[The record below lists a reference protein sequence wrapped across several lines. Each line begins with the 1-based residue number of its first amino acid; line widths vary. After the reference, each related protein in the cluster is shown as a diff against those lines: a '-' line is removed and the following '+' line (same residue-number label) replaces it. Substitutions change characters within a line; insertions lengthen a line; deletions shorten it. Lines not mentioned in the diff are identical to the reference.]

1 MLTIALVT
9 LGDPKTLTGGYL
21 YHWRVAELA
30 PRHGAQIKFVS
41 FPSWPFPLPLLRGG
55 KVLEEVRRCGAQA
68 ILLDSIC
75 TAYLAP
81 WLAIGQGAGVP
92 VLGILH
98 QGPGGIGQSG
108 WKARLQAPLDRWAY
122 GYTRRLLVA
131 SQSLCDELDFPHKLV
146 VAPGCDVAESVE
158 DPGDLKRGREAALL
172 CVANWARMKDH
183 LSLLE
188 AFSRLPEHLA
198 TLHLAGD
205 EDADPA
211 YGQQVAQKVERLGDR
226 VVRHKKCRREQVAG
240 LYQSA
245 DVFVLPSLRETY
257 GTVYSEAMACG
268 LPCVGWDTG
277 NLPHLIE
284 DGVHGRVLPAGDIAG
299 LSSALE
305 QLCREPALRARMSQA
320 ARQRARAFPSWDET
334 TALIVETVRKEVA

>member
-41 FPSWPFPLPLLRGG
+41 FPSWPFPLPMLRGG
-55 KVLEEVRRCGAQA
+55 RVLEEVRGCGAQA

-75 TAYLAP
+75 TGYLAP
-81 WLAIGQGAGVP
+81 WLAWRRPEVP
-92 VLGILH
+92 VLGLLH
-98 QGPGGIGQSG
+98 QGPGGIGQSP
-108 WKARLQAPLDRWAY
+108 WQARLQAPLDRWAY

-131 SQSLCDELDFPHKLV
+131 SQSLCDELDFPRKLV
-146 VAPGCDVAESVE
+146 VAPGCDVAERTEEV
-158 DPGDLKRGREAALL
+158 GDLRRGRQAALL

-188 AFSRLPEHLA
+188 AFSRLPEDLA

-205 EDADPA
+205 EETDPV
-211 YGQQVAQKVERLGDR
+211 YGRQVAEKVERLGDR

-240 LYQSA
+240 LYHAA

-268 LPCVGWDTG
+268 LPCVGWNTG
-277 NLPHLIE
+277 NLPHLVR
-284 DGVHGRVLPAGDIAG
+284 DGLEGRVLKAGDIDG
-299 LSSALE
+299 LTAALE
-305 QLCREPALRARMSQA
+305 QLCSQPQLRARMSEA
-320 ARQRARAFPSWDET
+320 ARLRARAFPSWDET
-334 TALIVETVRKEVA
+334 TALIMDTVRREIA